1 VTAAA
6 VSGGADLTPGYLTR
20 ALEGHLGGASVTA
33 VEIEP
38 VGTGQVSDS
47 FRLRLSY
54 SRASGARASGA
65 RASGARASGAHAS
78 GARGPALP
86 PTLIAKVPA
95 AADASR
101 GAARAFRT
109 YEIEASF
116 YDQVAAGLP
125 VCIPACFY
133 SAYDPGPD
141 EYIVLLEDLAPAEPG
156 DQLAGISADQAAAA
170 LAELAAL
177 HAAGWGSP
185 ELAALPWLNRNTPD
199 GAAFLAGVLA
209 DLYPGFRA
217 RFDGRVEPGTLPLI
231 EEFLPRAPGYLGGA
245 EDQPR
250 TIVHGDFRADNL
262 LFGGPRPVV
271 LDWQTCSYGSPANDL
286 AYFLASSLLVADR
299 QQHEEDLVRA
309 YHQALTGRGV
319 ALTWP
324 DCWTG
329 YRRHAF
335 GGIVM
340 DIVAAMFVART
351 ERGDEMFAA
360 MASRHARH
368 ALDLDALALLG

>member
-1 VTAAA
+1 VTLLA
-6 VSGGADLTPGYLTR
+6 VSGGADLTASYLTG
-20 ALEGHLGGASVTA
+20 ALAGHLGGGSVTA
-33 VEIEP
+33 VQAEP

-47 FRLRLSY
+47 FRLRLTY
-54 SRASGARASGA
+54 DRASGDRA
-65 RASGARASGAHAS
+65 
-78 GARGPALP
+78 PDLP

-116 YDQVAAGLP
+116 YGQVAAGLP
-125 VCIPACFY
+125 VSIPGCFY
-133 SAYDPGPD
+133 SAYDPEPD

-156 DQLAGISADQAAAA
+156 DQLAGIGVDQAAAA
-170 LAELAAL
+170 LEELAAL

-199 GAAFLAGVLA
+199 GAAFLAGVLT
-209 DLYPGFRA
+209 DLYPGFRT

-231 EEFLPRAPGYLGGA
+231 EDFLPRAPGYLGGA
-245 EDQPR
+245 GDEPR

-262 LFGGPRPVV
+262 LFGGPRPFV
-271 LDWQTCSYGSPANDL
+271 LDWQTASFGSAANDL
-286 AYFLASSLLVADR
+286 AYFLASSLLVPDR
-299 QQHEEDLVRA
+299 QQHEEALVRA

-319 ALTWP
+319 ELSWA
-324 DCWTG
+324 DCWNG

-340 DIVAAMFVART
+340 DIVAAMFVAQT
-351 ERGDEMFAA
+351 ERGDKMFAA

-368 ALDLDALALLG
+368 ALDLDALGLLG

>member
-1 VTAAA
+1 MLKP
-6 VSGGADLTPGYLTR
+6 VSGGADLTAAFLTT
-20 ALEGHLGGASVTA
+20 ALAGHLDGGGVTA
-33 VEIEP
+33 VVAEP

-54 SRASGARASGA
+54 DGGAR
-65 RASGARASGAHAS
+65 
-78 GARGPALP
+78 LP
-86 PTLIAKVPA
+86 PTMVAKVPA
-95 AADASR
+95 AAEASR

-116 YDQVAAGLP
+116 YGQVAAGLP
-125 VCIPACFY
+125 VCIPRCFFA
-133 SAYDPGPD
+133 AYDPEPD

-156 DQLAGISADQAAAA
+156 DQLTGISPEQAAAA
-170 LAELAAL
+170 LQELAAL
-177 HAAGWGSP
+177 HAAGWESA

-199 GAAFLAGVLA
+199 AATFLAGVLTS
-209 DLYPGFRA
+209 LYPGFRD
-217 RFDGRVEPGTLPLI
+217 RFDGRVEPGTLALI
-231 EEFLPRAPGYLGGA
+231 EEFLGRAPGYLGGG
-245 EDQPR
+245 EQEPR
-250 TIVHGDFRADNL
+250 TLVHGDFRADNL
-262 LFGGPRPVV
+262 LFGGPRPAV
-271 LDWQTCSYGSPANDL
+271 LDWQTCSYGIAANDL
-286 AYFLASSLLVADR
+286 AYFLASSLLVPDR

-309 YHQALTGRGV
+309 YHEALTGRGV
-319 ALTWP
+319 ELTWA

-340 DIVAAMFVART
+340 DIVAAMVVEQT

-368 ALDLDALALLG
+368 AIDLDALTLLA